1 MAEGDEVIYL
11 YFLVGRAGLMSKL
24 IIPDF
29 FVGGGGGVCGGVDV
43 NGRS

>member
-29 FVGGGGGVCGGVDV
+29 FVGGGGVCGGVDV
-43 NGRS
+43 NGCS

>member
-29 FVGGGGGVCGGVDV
+29 FVGGCVCGGVDV